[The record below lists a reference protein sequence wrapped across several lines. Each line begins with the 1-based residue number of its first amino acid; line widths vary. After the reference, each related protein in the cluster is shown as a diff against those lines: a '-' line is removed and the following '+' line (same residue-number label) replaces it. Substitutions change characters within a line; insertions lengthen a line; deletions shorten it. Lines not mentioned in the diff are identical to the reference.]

1 MVSFTASLLT
11 AVNMLILIVD
21 LLMVHRA
28 GMTSQ
33 LNFDETTLGN
43 VNLREATAT
52 GRREYL

>member
-11 AVNMLILIVD
+11 AINMLILIVD